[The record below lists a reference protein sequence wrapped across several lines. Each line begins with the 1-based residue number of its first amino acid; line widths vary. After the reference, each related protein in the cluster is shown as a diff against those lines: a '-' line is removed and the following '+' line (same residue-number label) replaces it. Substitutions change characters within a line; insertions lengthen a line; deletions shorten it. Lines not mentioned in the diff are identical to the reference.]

1 MRYVL
6 MALVVISGATIPVQI
21 AANKKLSEA
30 VKSPVLT
37 VALVLLGGALIAA
50 LVSFAVPPARG
61 ELSETAKAPWW
72 AWSTVVLIVFA
83 ITVQILNA
91 EQEGSGAILALI
103 VAGQLTAA
111 LLIDHFGALGMERE
125 PIRWWKIVGVV
136 AMAGG
141 AALMQIKSK

>member
-6 MALVVISGATIPVQI
+6 MALVMISGATIPVQI

-61 ELSETAKAPWW
+61 ELSGTSKAPWW

-83 ITVQILNA
+83 IAVQSLNA

-125 PIRWWKIVGVV
+125 PIRWWKIVGVI